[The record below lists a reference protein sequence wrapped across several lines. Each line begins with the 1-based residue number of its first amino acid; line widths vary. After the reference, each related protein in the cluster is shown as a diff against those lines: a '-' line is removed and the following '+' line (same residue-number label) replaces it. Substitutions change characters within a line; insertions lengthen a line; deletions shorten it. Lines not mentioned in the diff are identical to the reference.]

1 MSAYFNHYL
10 STYHRVRMG
19 ELLEYEGLC
28 ARKIRARASLV
39 VNPLTGM
46 PYADRENAPDAAE
59 PGLLQNGSSTARS

>member
-1 MSAYFNHYL
+1 MSAYFNQYL

-46 PYADRENAPDAAE
+46 PYAEREIEADAVEAA
-59 PGLLQNGSSTARS
+59 LHQNGSSSAL